1 MRQRTIFLLAYA
13 VGLSG
18 PFGSRSAVL
27 MHVAS
32 ASLLYLSHCGIW
44 TLLYKD
50 IAAVRACGL
59 SCWSSA
65 VCWSSCSQSCQMDH
79 HLEMSKKNCEAQK
92 ARAAR
97 PCRSGEAGGLAHRLT
112 PWWGSRDGPVW
123 SDPRVGPVPSQ
134 TVRPAGLPSLVCKC
148 LCRPGFCDLKGLVQW
163 CCLRGTHRCS
173 LQGIPQRDRGTHL
186 LEGCRHVESQLTS
199 LPSLVPH
206 ATATAGRLAL
216 RTFNYKLVR
225 GIVNALVPHS
235 IYMLVAIAE
244 AGAWFRPIFR
254 RGRVQERAYRPR
266 R

>member
-1 MRQRTIFLLAYA
+1 LAYA

-44 TLLYKD
+44 TFLYKD

-59 SCWSSA
+59 SFWLSA
-65 VCWSSCSQSCQMDH
+65 LCWSSCSQSCQMDH
-79 HLEMSKKNCEAQK
+79 HLEMSKKNCEAQN

-134 TVRPAGLPSLVCKC
+134 TVRPAGLPSLVWKC
-148 LCRPGFCDLKGLVQW
+148 RCRPGFCDLKGLVQW
-163 CCLRGTHRCS
+163 RCLHGTHRCS
-173 LQGIPQRDRGTHL
+173 LQAIPQRDRGAHL
-186 LEGCRHVESQLTS
+186 LEGFRHVESQLAP
-199 LPSLVPH
+199 LPSLV
-206 ATATAGRLAL
+206 L
-216 RTFNYKLVR
+216 
-225 GIVNALVPHS
+225 HS
-235 IYMLVAIAE
+235 VYMLVAIAE
-244 AGAWFRPIFR
+244 AGAWCRPILR

-266 R
+266 H